1 MSPKTEFR
9 VLVSPLTKTAYAG
22 RVRQRAG
29 YAESAGIRHDVT
41 SDVFAAIVDIVGAGN
56 THVLSV
62 AGEPHYEVT
71 VVDVR
76 KQPKTATE
84 G

>member
-1 MSPKTEFR
+1 MSTPTEFR

-22 RVRQRAG
+22 RVRYRED
-29 YAESAGIRHDVT
+29 YAESAGVRHDVT
-41 SDVFAAIVDIVGAGN
+41 SDVLAAIVDIVGAGN

-62 AGEPHYEVT
+62 AGDPHYEIT

-76 KQPKTATE
+76 KRPTTAT
-84 G
+84 GG